1 MTDQHRPDGQD
12 HRRTD
17 GPIQPTRRQQLK
29 PFEYLAFAGAAG
41 IFVGL
46 VVLLTVRDVV
56 LALVFFGVAF
66 IFTLLLTATLMLS
79 IKPKGRSAA
88 DLDKRE
94 GFEP

>member
-1 MTDQHRPDGQD
+1 MTDHQRPDGQD
-12 HRRTD
+12 HRRPD

-41 IFVGL
+41 VFAAL
-46 VVLLTVRDVV
+46 VVLLTVRDLV

-66 IFTLLLTATLMLS
+66 IGTLLITATLMLA
-79 IKPKGRSAA
+79 IKPTGRSAA